1 MDDGWW
7 MIRGIY
13 MYCIYIYIYLCQRQ
27 RELGFL
33 SFFFGLYVDRI
44 FFHGM
49 DVRQSSQPSRGGGI
63 IIYSR
68 MLLKFDWLPRRLP
81 RSLALLIFLVY
92 ISFFQLLKFSF
103 SLFLFL
109 FLFFFSPAYQI
120 YLAVFF
126 CNFYCP
132 FFFWRNPAEAARI
145 FFFSSWAFF
154 FFPFSFEDKQTV
166 KQEAL
171 SVTAWHLGC
180 ILRAKLLH

>member
-1 MDDGWW
+1 MDDGWSGGY
-7 MIRGIY
+7 ICTVY
-13 MYCIYIYIYLCQRQ
+13 IYIYISASARGNS
-27 RELGFL
+27 GFFL
-33 SFFFGLYVDRI
+33 FFFGLYVDRI

-145 FFFSSWAFF
+145 FFSHLGLFS
-154 FFPFSFEDKQTV
+154 FFPF
-166 KQEAL
+166 L
-171 SVTAWHLGC
+171 
-180 ILRAKLLH
+180 LRTNKL